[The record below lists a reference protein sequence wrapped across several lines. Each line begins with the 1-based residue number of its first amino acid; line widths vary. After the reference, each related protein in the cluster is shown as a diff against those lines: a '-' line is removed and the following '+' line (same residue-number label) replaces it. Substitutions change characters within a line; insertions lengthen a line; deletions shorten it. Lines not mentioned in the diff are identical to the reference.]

1 MHIGVS
7 TSAARFGSWPVM
19 AKMVL
24 PKNRPRDQIWQ
35 PYLVLGP
42 NMAAIFSPRGPHI
55 AARFGP
61 RTEYGCQ
68 IGFHYARSG
77 PRMLITH

>member
-1 MHIGVS
+1 
-7 TSAARFGSWPVM
+7 M

-24 PKNRPRDQIWQ
+24 PKNCPRDQIWQ

-42 NMAAIFSPRGPHI
+42 NMVAIFSPRGLHI
-55 AARFGP
+55 AARFGS

-68 IGFHYARSG
+68 IGSHYARCG
-77 PRMLITH
+77 PSAWD